1 MKLRQA
7 RATGYDAKTAAVDAK
22 AQPVDGESS
31 PGRQGRPVVAVLLC
45 CAAVLIPWII
55 YLAVTMDAGETTVRR
70 WGVAWVGLDIA
81 EVIGLVSLALLVRR
95 QDVRASPVA
104 AATGTLFL
112 VDAWFDTVTAHPGI
126 DYLQSM
132 SLAWLAEGPLGAFL
146 MVLAWQSTKWAVARQ
161 APTD

>member
-1 MKLRQA
+1 MKLRQV
-7 RATGYDAKTAAVDAK
+7 RATGCDAK
-22 AQPVDGESS
+22 AHPVDGANS
-31 PGRQGRPVVAVLLC
+31 PGRHGRHVVAVLLC
-45 CAAVLIPWII
+45 CAAALIPWII
-55 YLAVTMDAGETTVRR
+55 YLAVTMEAGETTVRR
-70 WGVAWVGLDIA
+70 WGVAWVDLDVA

-95 QDVRASPVA
+95 QDIRASPVA

-146 MVLAWQSTKWAVARQ
+146 VVLAWQSAQWAVARP